1 MVSHSIR
8 QAKRDD
14 LAFPVRVKV
23 RVPNHGLGK
32 LLDRMVVWLRE
43 NMKPKGYACH
53 SAPGVAC
60 STAAFYFLDVG
71 SALAFVQAFP
81 EAELACGDSQTADQ
95 L

>member
-32 LLDRMVVWLRE
+32 LLDRMVAWLRE

-53 SAPGVAC
+53 NEPGVAC
-60 STAAFYFLDVG
+60 STVAFYFQDVG

-81 EAELACGDSQTADQ
+81 EGGLADGTSETTDQ